1 MSENTNVWFSLLIP
15 SKTVF
20 GKLIYQEI
28 IIWTTFWTEMNDQ
41 KWKRWT
47 HFLPPK
53 QNHFR
58 LISKKVF
65 YFETLLKW
73 TNIIQSTFLNTDIWI
88 KSYRGLKHP
97 PASAGTCIQALV
109 PEKPTCCKDTTPM
122 CHHWHCSEKSTQENW
137 EKLVC
142 SNEDPALCF

>member
-1 MSENTNVWFSLLIP
+1 MCDLVCWYLAKLCLETHLSRNYHLDYFLNWNEWPEMKSDGLI
-15 SKTVF
+15 F
-20 GKLIYQEI
+20 
-28 IIWTTFWTEMNDQ
+28 
-41 KWKRWT
+41 
-47 HFLPPK
+47 PPK
-53 QNHFR
+53 QNHLR

-109 PEKPTCCKDTTPM
+109 LEKPTCCKDTTPM
-122 CHHWHCSEKSTQENW
+122 CHHWHCSRNPPRRTGEKAR
-137 EKLVC
+137 V
-142 SNEDPALCF
+142 